1 MAWGQ
6 GDLRGR
12 SRSRGRPGGPS
23 SGRQPVRDVP
33 LGATMVAPSTSVAP
47 SLTPTGEQV
56 MVFDFPSP
64 RLGQLLGYKG
74 QTIQKMK
81 FQSGVQRLHIH
92 DKEKAQRFHRDYR
105 PTIPVEVSGTEEQV
119 ATVRRML
126 EGVCLSDQ
134 SELGFATTAM
144 NVDPPLIGKL
154 MGSKGATIRDMTD
167 HTGCYIEIRQ
177 FPEQGVLD
185 NQPCLFFA
193 GPPDNVE
200 AAVDLARRFIDA
212 PGSSLAA
219 VLPEA
224 LGMQPDLESAHAM
237 TQVSQPGYVATERDG
252 PLTERTID
260 VPARMKGHLLG
271 LHGQTIETIRKTSG
285 VIKCHMQEKRDVAA
299 TDILRIEIMG
309 AADRVDVCAKLIED
323 VVRGDHTGIGHATT
337 YMRLDQSVIGKVMG
351 SKGQT
356 IKELNEVT
364 GCYIEIQQ
372 DRGAWQGLVTEPQLF
387 IAGPPE
393 QVSGAVDLLE
403 KFIEAPGS
411 RLDSVVSPSVLSAV
425 RERAG
430 SAPLGGGREGPGA
443 PSSGGGWQQ
452 RHQPAATGQGQGQTS
467 QVVAQLAQVLG
478 QATAGG
484 QQAQILGA
492 LGDLIG
498 RSGGQQAAA
507 TSTALLLALVK
518 AAVEK
523 AQAPPPPPDPAQ
535 QALQAIVQLVQQAQG
550 QQQRQQPQQHAAA
563 PAPWRSQPPQ
573 PPQPPQPRHQPV
585 LLSPPSHMQQQAP
598 QQYQLHIGGHALLPR
613 R

>member
-1 MAWGQ
+1 
-6 GDLRGR
+6 
-12 SRSRGRPGGPS
+12 
-23 SGRQPVRDVP
+23 
-33 LGATMVAPSTSVAP
+33 MVAPSTSIAP

-56 MVFDFPSP
+56 LVFDFPSP

-74 QTIQKMK
+74 QTIQKIK

-92 DKEKAQRFHRDYR
+92 DKEKAQRFHRDYM

-119 ATVRRML
+119 AVVRRML

-134 SELGFATTAM
+134 SELGFATTQM

-154 MGSKGATIRDMTD
+154 MGSRGATIREMTD
-167 HTGCYIEIRQ
+167 HTCCYIEIRQ
-177 FPEQGVLD
+177 FAEQGVLND
-185 NQPCLFFA
+185 QPFLFFA

-200 AAVDLARRFIDA
+200 AAVDLARAFIDA

-219 VLPEA
+219 VLPGASGRQPA
-224 LGMQPDLESAHAM
+224 LMAPQAAEPAHALA
-237 TQVSQPGYVATERDG
+237 QFSQPGYVATERDG

-285 VIKCHMQEKRDVAA
+285 VIKCHMQEKRDVGV
-299 TDILRIEIMG
+299 TGILRIEIMG

-323 VVRGDHTGIGHATT
+323 VVKGDHTGIGHATT

-372 DRGAWQGLVTEPQLF
+372 DRGAWQGLVSEPQLF
-387 IAGPPE
+387 ISGPPDH
-393 QVSGAVDLLE
+393 VSGAVDLIE
-403 KFIEAPGS
+403 AFMEAPGS
-411 RLDSVVSPSVLSAV
+411 RLDSVVSPSTLSAV

-430 SAPLGGGREGPGA
+430 TAPQPPPGGGREGWHRP
-443 PSSGGGWQQ
+443 Q
-452 RHQPAATGQGQGQTS
+452 QPAPQSQASQVLAQLTQALGQG
-467 QVVAQLAQVLG
+467 A
-478 QATAGG
+478 AGG
-484 QQAQILGA
+484 QQAHAITA
-492 LGDLIG
+492 LGDLLG
-498 RSGGQQAAA
+498 RSGGQQSAAA
-507 TSTALLLALVK
+507 TSTALLVALVK

-550 QQQRQQPQQHAAA
+550 QQQQRQQPQQHAAP
-563 PAPWRSQPPQ
+563 PAPWRPPPHVPQ
-573 PPQPPQPRHQPV
+573 PP
-585 LLSPPSHMQQQAP
+585 AP
-598 QQYQLHIGGHALLPR
+598 QQYQLNIGGQALLYPR